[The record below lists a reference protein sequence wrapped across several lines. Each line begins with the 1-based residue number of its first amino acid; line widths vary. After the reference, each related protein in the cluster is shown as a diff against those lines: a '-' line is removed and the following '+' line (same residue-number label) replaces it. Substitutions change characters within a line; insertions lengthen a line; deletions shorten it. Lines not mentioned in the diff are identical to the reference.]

1 MTSDTKALPVGQGL
15 QRAIRAQDWREGV
28 GLLVIYLLMV
38 AFLSTRSPYFLT
50 TRNLLNLLLATSVLG
65 MIAVFTTMLM
75 IGGGLDLS
83 VGATTA
89 LVGMVIASLQD
100 QLGIWGAVSV
110 GMLVSLIIGVA
121 NGLVVTWVG
130 INPLITTLGMLSM
143 ARGLAFVISN
153 GLTVPMLDPTF
164 GELGRGNVAGIPVP
178 VVVLALFFI
187 LAIAVMRT
195 TTYGRAMYAIGG
207 NYTAS
212 YLAGLP
218 VKRYRLVA
226 YTLSGLSAG
235 IAGVFLTSRLGAAAP
250 QASAGLELSVIA
262 AVVLGG
268 TSLAGG
274 KGNLFGT
281 LIGVLIL
288 GTLNNGMTLLNVSSY
303 YQQIAQGVVLLL
315 AVGLDQLR
323 LGGMSRLLRRKGQQD

>member
-1 MTSDTKALPVGQGL
+1 MTSKALPRGQGL
-15 QRAIRAQDWREGV
+15 QRAMRTRDWREGA

-89 LVGMVIASLQD
+89 LVGMIIASLQD
-100 QLGIWGAVSV
+100 QLGIWGAVSA
-110 GMLVSLIIGVA
+110 GLLVSLIIGLV
-121 NGLVVTWVG
+121 NGLVVTRIG
-130 INPLITTLGMLSM
+130 INPLITTLGMLSI

-164 GELGRGNVAGIPVP
+164 GELGRGSVAGIPVP
-178 VVVLALFFI
+178 VIVLALFFV
-187 LAIAVMRT
+187 LAIVVMRT

-207 NYTAS
+207 NSKAS

-218 VKRYRLVA
+218 VKRYRLIA

-281 LIGVLIL
+281 LIGILVL

-323 LGGMSRLLRRKGQQD
+323 LGGMSRLLRRKQD

>member
-1 MTSDTKALPVGQGL
+1 MTTDTKALPAGQGL
-15 QRAIRAQDWREGV
+15 QRVMRTRDWREGV
-28 GLLVIYLLMV
+28 GLLVIYLVMI
-38 AFLSTRSPYFLT
+38 AFLASRSPYFLT

-110 GMLVSLIIGVA
+110 GLLVSLIIGLV
-121 NGLVVTWVG
+121 NGVVVTRIG
-130 INPLITTLGMLSM
+130 INPLITTLGMLSI

-178 VVVLALFFI
+178 VIVLALFFV
-187 LAIAVMRT
+187 LAIVVMRT

-207 NYTAS
+207 NYKAS

-218 VKRYRLVA
+218 VKRYRLIA

-281 LIGVLIL
+281 LIGILVL

-323 LGGMSRLLRRKGQQD
+323 LGGMSRLLRRKQD